1 MYYIYK
7 EIYLDTLEKKY
18 KTIIVMD
25 NFPDILKPYV
35 KRIKLN
41 KLSEYKNNYNQVN
54 CLYALKSFLDD
65 YSFMEINELPNLIGF
80 LLTNNYL
87 IDYHINKL
95 ISKNLQNRNFI
106 AMFYPRGET

>member
-25 NFPDILKPYV
+25 YFPDILKPYV

-41 KLSEYKNNYNQVN
+41 KLSIKIAAYSNANQAVSQIVVL
-54 CLYALKSFLDD
+54 CTKKGIKTIKDKATTLYS
-65 YSFMEINELPNLIGF
+65 
-80 LLTNNYL
+80 TV
-87 IDYHINKL
+87 
-95 ISKNLQNRNFI
+95 
-106 AMFYPRGET
+106 T

>member
-1 MYYIYK
+1 MLQPTRRGQAASAAAPAAGQLHWRKQHMVI
-7 EIYLDTLEKKY
+7 I
-18 KTIIVMD
+18 IIVMD

-65 YSFMEINELPNLIGF
+65 YRLMEINELPNLIGF

-87 IDYHINKL
+87 IDYH
-95 ISKNLQNRNFI
+95 LQTI
-106 AMFYPRGET
+106 ELVLLV

>member
-54 CLYALKSFLDD
+54 CLYALKSFLDE
-65 YSFMEINELPNLIGF
+65 YINCPLGSRTQAKTLK
-80 LLTNNYL
+80 TAAKR
-87 IDYHINKL
+87 D
-95 ISKNLQNRNFI
+95 
-106 AMFYPRGET
+106 PRT